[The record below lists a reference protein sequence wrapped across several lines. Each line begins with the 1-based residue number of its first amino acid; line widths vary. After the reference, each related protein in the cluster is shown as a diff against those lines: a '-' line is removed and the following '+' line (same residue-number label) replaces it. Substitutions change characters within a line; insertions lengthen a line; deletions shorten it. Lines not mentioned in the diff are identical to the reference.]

1 MPTRCSPL
9 GHGLH
14 TTRDEL
20 PPTLRD
26 CEGYVV
32 SCSKHALAGWIEQP
46 SACCAAAALAGAVNA
61 ARGRGRATTLRDALE
76 LLQRKLGDDVAQI
89 RSGLE
94 PALLPLEDLI
104 VRSRGEGDVVA
115 RLLELDGSSV
125 EAIAEPRRS

>member
-1 MPTRCSPL
+1 MFCISSSIL
-9 GHGLH
+9 
-14 TTRDEL
+14 
-20 PPTLRD
+20 
-26 CEGYVV
+26 
-32 SCSKHALAGWIEQP
+32 
-46 SACCAAAALAGAVNA
+46 
-61 ARGRGRATTLRDALE
+61 TLRDALE

-125 EAIAEPRRS
+125 EPPSRAALARLREIEP